1 MTNLEKEV
9 LNAIEDLLE
18 MFEGASTIESATLID
33 NAKEYGLNTKQVRA
47 VLVSLQEKGIIKL
60 FKYCGEQLIE
70 LQKVNA

>member
-47 VLVSLQEKGIIKL
+47 VLVSSQEKGIIKL